1 MKKTYKNIRKFNS
14 KNLILLLLVLIF
26 FGQSAALWANEL
38 KVEEKIVLNASTN
51 AVWALVG
58 GFKAL
63 DRWHPDVE
71 ESALIGTGKE
81 MGDIRILALTNNE
94 TIVEKLES
102 YDENSMNLQYRILE
116 SPLPIENYIAS
127 ISVKNIDD
135 NMTEVI
141 WSSTFKAVEVGE
153 NEVKQII
160 SGIYMAGLNSLNS
173 LFE

>member
-1 MKKTYKNIRKFNS
+1 ML
-14 KNLILLLLVLIF
+14 LILIVF
-26 FGQSAALWANEL
+26 CQSAALWANEL

-71 ESALIGTGKE
+71 ESTLIGTGQE
-81 MGDIRILALTNNE
+81 VGNVRILTLTNKE
-94 TIVEKLES
+94 TIVERLEF
-102 YDENSMNLQYRILE
+102 YDENTMNFQYRILE

-141 WSSTFKAVEVGE
+141 WSSSFNAVEVGE
-153 NEVKQII
+153 EEVKQII
-160 SGIYMAGLNSLNS
+160 SGIYIAGLKSLNS